1 MVLRSVVE
9 PRDDILRQLCLMGV
23 TLQQLFRITGIN
35 YGTINRAKSGTRE
48 PSPVNQKG
56 AGIRQLQTF
65 SRWLQRH
72 KKTQKHIKFPVPVI
86 HHPFPHR
93 TTVNG
98 LLYV

>member
-56 AGIRQLQTF
+56 AGIRQLSKLSAVGF
-65 SRWLQRH
+65 SVTRRL
-72 KKTQKHIKFPVPVI
+72 KNVSNSPSP
-86 HHPFPHR
+86 
-93 TTVNG
+93 
-98 LLYV
+98 